1 MYVREAALSDFVGV
15 AVVPFLSIRSG
26 RRIYGVSK
34 RRSIT
39 LHKHVLALRIP
50 VLIKLEAWQ
59 MPIAAHAV
67 F

>member
-1 MYVREAALSDFVGV
+1 MYVREAALSDFVG
-15 AVVPFLSIRSG
+15 ALPQYPHSIRSG
-26 RRIYGVSK
+26 SRIYSVSR

-59 MPIAAHAV
+59 MSIAAHAV